1 MKQKTQEKLFLMTVA
16 IYVTKLIFHK
26 YHLEDISFS
35 ITKENMIVACG
46 TKHQ

>member
-1 MKQKTQEKLFLMTVA
+1 MTVA
-16 IYVTKLIFHK
+16 IYIPKLIFHK

-35 ITKENMIVACG
+35 IAKENMIVACS

>member
-1 MKQKTQEKLFLMTVA
+1 MKQNTRKAFLMTVA